1 MSANIDSHTVMTTS
15 RYSNLAGHAHM
26 YPRQQ
31 RQSLSSQQTLHSG
44 PEIEEDAKAAMAMAG
59 PRRDVNAAG
68 WSTAMHVLRWLSF
81 LICVA
86 VMVAEVVVAVCLRPY
101 DDTAIGIIGGVL
113 IGGWNVWRFIY
124 RRRTKRSLDEPLAI
138 THLVIEGLLLVLV
151 VVCLAL
157 IGWQATVVSREFF
170 VNRYIPLLIVANLLG
185 YVAHGLPPFRTCA
198 NRGIAAWFTASAFA
212 EPGSNSAET
221 SLLTGR

>member
-15 RYSNLAGHAHM
+15 RYSNSLAGHAHM

-31 RQSLSSQQTLHSG
+31 RQSLPSQQTLHSG
-44 PEIEEDAKAAMAMAG
+44 SEIEEDAKAAMAMAG

-68 WSTAMHVLRWLSF
+68 WSTAMYVLRWLSF
-81 LICVA
+81 LICMA
-86 VMVAEVVVAVCLRPY
+86 VMVAEVVVAVCLGPY
-101 DDTAIGIIGGVL
+101 DDTAMGIIGGTL
-113 IGGWNVWRFIY
+113 IGGWDVWRFLY
-124 RRRTKRSLDEPLAI
+124 RRRTKRSPLAI

-157 IGWQATVVSREFF
+157 IGWQATVVSRVFF

-185 YVAHGLPPFRTCA
+185 YVAHSPPPFRTCA
-198 NRGIAAWFTASAFA
+198 NRGVAAWFTASAFA